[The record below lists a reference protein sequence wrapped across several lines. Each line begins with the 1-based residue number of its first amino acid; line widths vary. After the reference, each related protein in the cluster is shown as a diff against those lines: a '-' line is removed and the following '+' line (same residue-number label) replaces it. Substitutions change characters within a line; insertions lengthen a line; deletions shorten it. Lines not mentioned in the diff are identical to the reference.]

1 MEKDMKFTTAGE
13 WVDSQFVLD
22 PNSSLA
28 VNFHQWYDMDTAERD
43 SYGEQP
49 LDRLV
54 AISEFAKLF
63 KVAAVAVQD
72 SIDQEQKK
80 FDLNPQNA

>member
-13 WVDSQFVLD
+13 WVDSQFVFD
-22 PNSSLA
+22 SNSSLA
-28 VNFHQWYDMDTAERD
+28 VNFHQWYDMDTVERE

-54 AISEFAKLF
+54 AISEFAKMF
-63 KVAAVAVQD
+63 DVAAVAVQD

-80 FDLNPQNA
+80 FDLSARNG